1 MADTRTLWRQR
12 VAEWRASGQTAE
24 AYSVGRGFAASS
36 LRWWSSKL
44 GREQVVEAPSGPVV
58 RFAQLLRSP
67 SVDQEDGAIIVEM
80 RDVGVR
86 VTVAAG
92 ADGETVARIVEVMLR
107 RGTK

>member
-1 MADTRTLWRQR
+1 M
-12 VAEWRASGQTAE
+12 
-24 AYSVGRGFAASS
+24 
-36 LRWWSSKL
+36 
-44 GREQVVEAPSGPVV
+44 V